1 MEFKLNTTQESI
13 RELARDF
20 AVNVLSKRID
30 DIEEVGRFPKDVY
43 QQMADLGLLSI
54 AFEEKYG
61 GIDAGYDSFALAYEE
76 LS

>member
-61 GIDAGYDSFALAYEE
+61 GIDAG
-76 LS
+76 